1 MADLANWHRRLT
13 DEGPASLAERLLLA
27 LLRLVAAL
35 FSGVTRLR
43 AALYRRGWLRVY
55 RAPVPVISV
64 GNLAVGGTGK
74 TPVTDYLVK
83 ELLARGLRVAVV
95 SRGYGGSGV
104 PGGGLVSAGAG
115 PLVGPPAAGDEP
127 YLLARRNPQALVL
140 VNPRRRAA
148 VAAAVEEHGAQVVVL
163 DDGFQHLAVAR
174 DLDIVLLD
182 ARRPLGNGYLLPAGR
197 LREPVA
203 ALERADLLLFTRH
216 SGGPLPALPVKRPVL
231 ACRHLLAPVA
241 FTLEGEER
249 LLAGLA
255 GQRAV
260 AFAGIA
266 DPAGFFA
273 APGRRGSDP
282 GGDAGAARPRALRP
296 AAAGAPCGRRGS
308 GPSFLITT
316 EKDAVKLAGAAFA
329 VPCYQV
335 PLKIVFDEP
344 ERLAAILDNCLQ
356 GKEVA

>member
-1 MADLANWHRRLT
+1 M
-13 DEGPASLAERLLLA
+13 
-27 LLRLVAAL
+27 
-35 FSGVTRLR
+35 
-43 AALYRRGWLRVY
+43 
-55 RAPVPVISV
+55 PVISV

-74 TPVTDYLVK
+74 TPVADYLVK

-104 PGGGLVSAGAG
+104 PGGALVSAGAG
-115 PLVGPPAAGDEP
+115 PLVGPQAAGDEP

-148 VAAAVEEHGAQVVVL
+148 VAAAVEEHGAEVVVL
-163 DDGFQHLAVAR
+163 DDGFQHLAVVR

-182 ARRPLGNGYLLPAGR
+182 ARRPLNNGRVLPAGR
-197 LREPVA
+197 LREPVS
-203 ALERADLLLFTRH
+203 ALRRADLLLFTRH
-216 SGGPLPALPVKRPVL
+216 SGGPLPVLPVKRPVL
-231 ACRHLLAPVA
+231 ACHHVLAPVA

-249 LLAGLA
+249 LLASLA
-255 GQRAV
+255 GHRAI

-266 DPAGFFA
+266 HPEGFFDALTA
-273 APGRRGSDP
+273 AGLNLVETLALADHVRYDRELL
-282 GGDAGAARPRALRP
+282 ARL
-296 AAAGAPCGRRGS
+296 AAAAERAE
-308 GPSFLITT
+308 FLITT

-335 PLKIVFDEP
+335 PLTIAFDEP

>member
-1 MADLANWHRRLT
+1 MADLASWHRRLT
-13 DEGPASLAERLLLA
+13 DEGPASLPERLLLA
-27 LLRLVAAL
+27 LLRLVATL

-83 ELLARGLRVAVV
+83 LLLAQGRRVAVG

-104 PGGGLVSAGAG
+104 PGGGLVCAGEG

-140 VNPRRRAA
+140 VNPRRSVA
-148 VAAAVEEHGAQVVVL
+148 VAAAVAEHGAQVVIL

-203 ALERADLLLFTRH
+203 ALLRADLLLFTRH
-216 SGGPLPALPVKRPVL
+216 SGGPLPALPVKLPAL
-231 ACRHLLAPVA
+231 ACRHLLGPVA
-241 FTLEGEER
+241 ITLEGEER

-266 DPAGFFA
+266 DPGGFFA
-273 APGRRGSDP
+273 ALTA
-282 GGDAGAARPRALRP
+282 AGLTLVETLALPDHIHYDRQLLARL
-296 AAAGAPCGRRGS
+296 AAAAQHAEL
-308 GPSFLITT
+308 LITT

-335 PLKIVFDEP
+335 PLTIVFDDQ